1 MEITTTTT
9 TTITTTTTTTTNNKL
24 QLPQYE
30 SKATTST
37 QSGKVISIHTHPLIA
52 LVRSLNRPHARS
64 HDRPPRHAH
73 QEANREIDLII
84 TRSPAYP
91 PSNTIIINLFIDQN
105 ELSST
110 RENDIKQ
117 KKRKKTKLSMNKK
130 KQGEI

>member
-1 MEITTTTT
+1 MCVYISINTLITFGNHYNNYNYNNNNHNN
-9 TTITTTTTTTTNNKL
+9 NNKQ

-73 QEANREIDLII
+73 Q
-84 TRSPAYP
+84 
-91 PSNTIIINLFIDQN
+91 
-105 ELSST
+105 
-110 RENDIKQ
+110 
-117 KKRKKTKLSMNKK
+117 KRIGKS
-130 KQGEI
+130 I